1 MRLSEALLKARSAYH
16 RLPGSLFCIEQH
28 PEPLARL
35 LGSREGA
42 ESGKNCVLCGAP
54 LKIFSGRTLNGDSYH
69 DFCWER
75 RDRTAPKVRPSTG
88 PDRDSN
94 APIVTSR

>member
-1 MRLSEALLKARSAYH
+1 LKARSAYH

-28 PEPLARL
+28 SEPLARL
-35 LGSREGA
+35 LGSREGRPMA

-54 LKIFSGRTLNGDSYH
+54 LKIFSGLTLNGDSYH

-75 RDRTAPKVRPSTG
+75 RDRAAPKVRPSTA

-94 APIVTSR
+94 APIVISR